1 MLDLFAGSGSLGIE
15 SLSRGCNLAYFVD
28 RSYRSISLVEYNIK
42 GLKISGKKYKIIK
55 SDVFKFL
62 RFYRELKWDILFIDP
77 PYKIKSDIMIEIFGA
92 ISEKKITGSDTLI
105 IYECFFKRVV
115 EEEIKKLNLIKESR
129 MGDKKVLYL
138 SPY

>member
-1 MLDLFAGSGSLGIE
+1 VLDLFAGSGSLGIE

-28 RSYRSISLVEYNIK
+28 RSYRSISLIEYNIK
-42 GLKISGKKYKIIK
+42 GLKISGEKYKIIK

-62 RFYRELKWDILFIDP
+62 KFYRELKWDILFIDP
-77 PYKIKSDIMIEIFGA
+77 PYKIKSDIMIEIFDA

-129 MGDKKVLYL
+129 LGDKKVLYL

>member
-28 RSYRSISLVEYNIK
+28 RSYRSISLIEYNIK
-42 GLKISGKKYKIIK
+42 GLKISGEKYKIIK

-62 RFYRELKWDILFIDP
+62 KFYRELKWDILFIDP
-77 PYKIKSDIMIEIFGA
+77 PYKIKSDIMIEIFDA

-129 MGDKKVLYL
+129 LGDKKVLYL

>member
-1 MLDLFAGSGSLGIE
+1 VLDLFAGSGSLGIE